1 MLTNIPTQ
9 KQRDRPLEILKKSLL
24 RLRFYI
30 GTELYKRRYR
40 NFRPRGTKEAAVLG
54 IAENVAYVATLL
66 DRGNIEVFLK
76 RLNELTRQL
85 LCEPLWGRALF
96 IPELDELARKASL
109 MIAPPHCEATDPK
122 LLVHVASVVHPTGGH
137 TRVIE
142 DIAAALP
149 EYRHVLVIT
158 DMGNLAPNDLAPLRS
173 RFEALRLHVRLL
185 TAPGWLGKT
194 RELSS
199 TIARLSP
206 QAIMLFAHYGDS
218 IAFVGVPSRTVRRVV
233 FFHQCDHFPALGA
246 TRTDYTHVDLTPGCH
261 RFCESRRGL
270 GASLLNLTV
279 RDIGTVHVRE
289 RRPIFGVTCGSPHKY
304 AGRGEFS
311 YAELLAALFSSGVA
325 RMLHIGEM
333 SESQKDRICADI
345 RANGQDATRAVFL
358 PNTPSLAKKLVELG
372 PDFYLESYPMGGG
385 KAAVEAMCVG
395 LPILA
400 PHTAGA
406 SPLLNV
412 DMTFGTSVVVSEL
425 AQVPAAVRRLESE
438 KEALSQGS
446 RAVYEE
452 HYSWSAFRQGL
463 LWAIAGEDPRDQIS

>member
-311 YAELLAALFSSGVA
+311 YAQLLAALFSSGVA
-325 RMLHIGEM
+325 RVLHIGDM
-333 SESQKDRICADI
+333 PASQKDQICADI
-345 RANGQDATRAVFL
+345 VASGQDASRVLFL
-358 PNTPSLAKKLVELG
+358 PNTLSLATKLVELS
-372 PDFYLESYPMGGG
+372 PDFYLTSHPVGSG
-385 KAAVEAMCVG
+385 KATVEALSVG
-395 LPILA
+395 LPILYVC
-400 PHTAGA
+400 PA
-406 SPLLNV
+406 STPPLLCS
-412 DMTFGTSVVVSEL
+412 DMTFGTSVLVSAL
-425 AQVPAAVRRLESE
+425 GQIPAAIHRLETE
-438 KEALSQGS
+438 KSALAKRS
-446 RAVYEE
+446 RGVYER
-452 HYSWSAFRQGL
+452 HYSPSAFREGL
-463 LWAIAGEDPRDQIS
+463 LSAINLDH